1 MCGFGNQRMVGVF
14 SLSLSICAASNEN
27 DAFVCNACP
36 ELVRVH
42 RFRRPRAFVNF
53 VIFWIIHKMIRWYL
67 SLFIVNS
74 LSFFL
79 PSHLQ
84 NNRSSKVASFS
95 KTVVS
100 APIVWYVSNACSLF
114 YFTRSFVRSS
124 SFGSKF
130 FQTKFPKEEEDKNY
144 SLCSFSFFLR
154 KTVQIERV
162 FATRE
167 QSESVA
173 DQLFLCICL
182 LSLAPLFTQTAKET
196 SSNKNPANPSPP
208 PRCRRWKSPK
218 SPTPPRKSGTSP
230 PLCSVAP
237 SSVWRS
243 VSCYWELNP
252 PSKAR
257 IKRKREYFVYL

>member
-1 MCGFGNQRMVGVF
+1 M
-14 SLSLSICAASNEN
+14 
-27 DAFVCNACP
+27 
-36 ELVRVH
+36 
-42 RFRRPRAFVNF
+42 PRARSRAPLPSSARVRKLCHFLDNPQNDP
-53 VIFWIIHKMIRWYL
+53 MI
-67 SLFIVNS
+67 S
-74 LSFFL
+74 LSFYRKLTLFL
-79 PSHLQ
+79 PSFTPAKQQILQ
-84 NNRSSKVASFS
+84 GRSRRSPRPSFLPRLS
-95 KTVVS
+95 GTFPTRV
-100 APIVWYVSNACSLF
+100 L
-114 YFTRSFVRSS
+114 YFILPVRSFVVVRI
-124 SFGSKF
+124 KV

-144 SLCSFSFFLR
+144 TLCSFSFFLR

-243 VSCYWELNP
+243 VSCY
-252 PSKAR
+252 
-257 IKRKREYFVYL
+257 

>member
-1 MCGFGNQRMVGVF
+1 
-14 SLSLSICAASNEN
+14 
-27 DAFVCNACP
+27 
-36 ELVRVH
+36 
-42 RFRRPRAFVNF
+42 
-53 VIFWIIHKMIRWYL
+53 MI
-67 SLFIVNS
+67 S
-74 LSFFL
+74 LSFYRKLTLFL
-79 PSHLQ
+79 PSFTPAKQQILQ
-84 NNRSSKVASFS
+84 GR
-95 KTVVS
+95 VVLQDRRFC
-100 APIVWYVSNACSLF
+100 PDCLVRFQCVFFILYYPFV
-114 YFTRSFVRSS
+114 RSFVVVRI
-124 SFGSKF
+124 KV

-243 VSCYWELNP
+243 VSCY
-252 PSKAR
+252 
-257 IKRKREYFVYL
+257 

>member
-1 MCGFGNQRMVGVF
+1 
-14 SLSLSICAASNEN
+14 
-27 DAFVCNACP
+27 
-36 ELVRVH
+36 
-42 RFRRPRAFVNF
+42 
-53 VIFWIIHKMIRWYL
+53 MIRCDI
-67 SLFIVNS
+67 SLFLYVNS

-124 SFGSKF
+124 FGKHNRRIKV
-130 FQTKFPKEEEDKNY
+130 FQTKFPKEEEDKNHT
-144 SLCSFSFFLR
+144 LCSFSFFLR
-154 KTVQIERV
+154 KTFQIERV

-173 DQLFLCICL
+173 DQLFLCIRL
-182 LSLAPLFTQTAKET
+182 LSIALFTQTAKET

-243 VSCYWELNP
+243 VSCY
-252 PSKAR
+252 
-257 IKRKREYFVYL
+257 

>member
-1 MCGFGNQRMVGVF
+1 
-14 SLSLSICAASNEN
+14 
-27 DAFVCNACP
+27 
-36 ELVRVH
+36 
-42 RFRRPRAFVNF
+42 
-53 VIFWIIHKMIRWYL
+53 MI
-67 SLFIVNS
+67 S
-74 LSFFL
+74 LSFYRKLTLFL
-79 PSHLQ
+79 PSFTPAKQQILQ
-84 NNRSSKVASFS
+84 GR
-95 KTVVS
+95 VVLQDRRFC
-100 APIVWYVSNACSLF
+100 PGCLVRFQRVFFILF
-114 YFTRSFVRSS
+114 YSFVRS
-124 SFGSKF
+124 FVVVRIKV
-130 FQTKFPKEEEDKNY
+130 FQTKFRKEEEDKNY
-144 SLCSFSFFLR
+144 TLCSFSFFLR

-243 VSCYWELNP
+243 VSCY
-252 PSKAR
+252 
-257 IKRKREYFVYL
+257 

>member
-1 MCGFGNQRMVGVF
+1 M
-14 SLSLSICAASNEN
+14 
-27 DAFVCNACP
+27 
-36 ELVRVH
+36 
-42 RFRRPRAFVNF
+42 PRARSRAPLPSSARVRKLILHFFLDNPQNDP
-53 VIFWIIHKMIRWYL
+53 MISL
-67 SLFIVNS
+67 SLFILTK

-79 PSHLQ
+79 PSHLK

-100 APIVWYVSNACSLF
+100 APVVWYVSNACSLF

-124 SFGSKF
+124 FGKHNRRIKV

-144 SLCSFSFFLR
+144 TLCSFSFFLR

-162 FATRE
+162 LVKRE
-167 QSESVA
+167 QSASVA

-182 LSLAPLFTQTAKET
+182 LSIAPLFTQTAKET

-243 VSCYWELNP
+243 VSCY
-252 PSKAR
+252 
-257 IKRKREYFVYL
+257 

>member
-1 MCGFGNQRMVGVF
+1 M
-14 SLSLSICAASNEN
+14 
-27 DAFVCNACP
+27 
-36 ELVRVH
+36 
-42 RFRRPRAFVNF
+42 PRARSRAPLPSSARVRKLCHFLDNPQNDP
-53 VIFWIIHKMIRWYL
+53 MI
-67 SLFIVNS
+67 S
-74 LSFFL
+74 LSFYRKLTLFL
-79 PSHLQ
+79 PSFTPAKQQILQ
-84 NNRSSKVASFS
+84 GR
-95 KTVVS
+95 VVLQDRRLC
-100 APIVWYVSNACSLF
+100 PDCLVRFQRVFFILF
-114 YFTRSFVRSS
+114 YSFVRS
-124 SFGSKF
+124 FVVVRIKV
-130 FQTKFPKEEEDKNY
+130 FQTKFRKEEEDKNY
-144 SLCSFSFFLR
+144 TLCSFSFFLR

-243 VSCYWELNP
+243 VSCY
-252 PSKAR
+252 
-257 IKRKREYFVYL
+257 